1 MSVRVMAQVWENSR
15 HGGTQLLM
23 LLSIAD
29 FADDAGR
36 AYPSVAT
43 LAAKC
48 RVKQRAANY
57 VLRELQASG
66 ELAVQAGRGP
76 RGTNVYRIAVER
88 FGVQPGA
95 GVQGVAEVQSVAG
108 VQGAAPLQ
116 KDAGTPAKAC
126 ALPLHPV
133 ADKPSMNHHESP
145 KYKTR
150 ARKAPA
156 VDVDLADLRS
166 GVAEQVWQ
174 DWVALRAKKKAPITR
189 TAVAAIAA
197 EAVKAGLSLE
207 EVLTMSCTR
216 GWAGFEAAWVR
227 RDDRT
232 TKPASKHNGF
242 EKFNYREGIN
252 HDGSFA

>member
-1 MSVRVMAQVWENSR
+1 
-15 HGGTQLLM
+15 
-23 LLSIAD
+23 
-29 FADDAGR
+29 
-36 AYPSVAT
+36 
-43 LAAKC
+43 
-48 RVKQRAANY
+48 
-57 VLRELQASG
+57 
-66 ELAVQAGRGP
+66 
-76 RGTNVYRIAVER
+76 
-88 FGVQPGA
+88 
-95 GVQGVAEVQSVAG
+95 
-108 VQGAAPLQ
+108 
-116 KDAGTPAKAC
+116 
-126 ALPLHPV
+126 
-133 ADKPSMNHHESP
+133 MNHHESP

-189 TAVAAIAA
+189 TALAAIAA

>member
-95 GVQGVAEVQSVAG
+95 VCKALQRCSLLQGCKALHPCKKMRV
-108 VQGAAPLQ
+108 PLQ
-116 KDAGTPAKAC
+116 R
-126 ALPLHPV
+126 L
-133 ADKPSMNHHESP
+133 
-145 KYKTR
+145 
-150 ARKAPA
+150 ARYP
-156 VDVDLADLRS
+156 
-166 GVAEQVWQ
+166 
-174 DWVALRAKKKAPITR
+174 
-189 TAVAAIAA
+189 
-197 EAVKAGLSLE
+197 
-207 EVLTMSCTR
+207 CTR
-216 GWAGFEAAWVR
+216 LQ
-227 RDDRT
+227 T
-232 TKPASKHNGF
+232 
-242 EKFNYREGIN
+242 N
-252 HDGSFA
+252 HQ